1 MRYFIFLALLLFP
14 LSAFAAT
21 GITTD
26 SNAPVEISAKHSLE
40 WNRKAKT
47 YTARED
53 AVATQGAL
61 KVSSD
66 TLTAHYADSSGATDI
81 TQLVANGNVVI
92 VSPPYTVYGDK
103 ATYEVAE
110 SSAVLT
116 GGDLRIET
124 ATEKLTAK
132 DKIEF
137 FGKENRL
144 AAFGDAVAT
153 RGTDTLKANT
163 LNAFFQQ
170 SPDNKMTLQK
180 ITADGNVTIRTIR
193 ETITGSKGVYDV
205 ITGKA
210 VLTGKIRITQGVNS
224 LEGTKAV
231 VDLKTGISQLFAE
244 GNAATEGRVKGM
256 FFPKKKPQ

>member
-1 MRYFIFLALLLFP
+1 MRHFILFCLLF
-14 LSAFAAT
+14 LSAPADAAT
-21 GITTD
+21 GVATD

-53 AVATQGAL
+53 AIAKQGDL
-61 KVSSD
+61 QVSSD
-66 TLTAHYADSSGATDI
+66 TLTAHYSDSSGATDI

-103 ATYEVAE
+103 ATYVVAE
-110 SSAVLT
+110 NSAVLT

-124 ATEKLTAK
+124 ATEKLTAR

-144 AAFGDAVAT
+144 AAFGDAVAV

-163 LNAFFQQ
+163 LNAFFQK
-170 SPDNKMTLQK
+170 SADDKMTLQK
-180 ITADGNVTIRTIR
+180 ITADGNVSIKTIR
-193 ETITGSKGVYDV
+193 ETVTGSKGVYDV
-205 ITGKA
+205 VSGKA
-210 VLTGKIRITQGVNS
+210 QLTGKIRILQGANW
-224 LEGTKAV
+224 LEGTRAE
-231 VDLKTGISQLFAE
+231 VDLKTGVSRLFAE